1 MMNRNLL
8 VHDMYRVFLADFCEW
23 GAAKREMH
31 VRSSHPVHYIL
42 SYKKY
47 LPASRVA
54 GMHRRKTM

>member
-8 VHDMYRVFLADFCEW
+8 VHDMYRVFLADFCEL

-42 SYKKY
+42 VQEVST
-47 LPASRVA
+47 S
-54 GMHRRKTM
+54 